1 MHAWWH
7 GTSLQNISDF
17 VASNSCGYLWA
28 LFWLHQTELVNQNLS
43 NCWTCHIQ
51 QNPTVAMQTV
61 LRIVKHQTTACS
73 NCAHNTPH
81 NDWLAGVLLTY
92 SWGPILLFGAGSLQ
106 FLRQLSLLVSM
117 MSMLRWGGGI
127 SRSHMVDATLMV
139 RSSCG
144 WYCWHHPDMG
154 RWVLFGGVGEFS
166 ITPGSYI
173 YIDLYWR
180 RWASNRV
187 CGVVCLVLLLGNHPV
202 DWNKVLEIQR
212 PVSPR
217 LGKSQNCWNWRY
229 PQKPGA
235 FFFVFW
241 AEEQQLV
248 YDSSMKL
255 YQQTAAVDDLLEPV
269 VLPEESEESVALE
282 PCAICGW
289 ANVEHGEHSR

>member
-1 MHAWWH
+1 MPD
-7 GTSLQNISDF
+7 GTAQVCRTQVIL
-17 VASNSCGYLWA
+17 L
-28 LFWLHQTELVNQNLS
+28 LVIPVDICVHCFGSINRTRKPKSVKLLDVS
-43 NCWTCHIQ
+43 YS
-51 QNPTVAMQTV
+51 AKSYSGQTV

-166 ITPGSYI
+166 ITPGSSIFIYI
-173 YIDLYWR
+173 YRSI
-180 RWASNRV
+180 
-187 CGVVCLVLLLGNHPV
+187 
-202 DWNKVLEIQR
+202 LEEMSI
-212 PVSPR
+212 
-217 LGKSQNCWNWRY
+217 K
-229 PQKPGA
+229 
-235 FFFVFW
+235 
-241 AEEQQLV
+241 
-248 YDSSMKL
+248 
-255 YQQTAAVDDLLEPV
+255 
-269 VLPEESEESVALE
+269 
-282 PCAICGW
+282 
-289 ANVEHGEHSR
+289 